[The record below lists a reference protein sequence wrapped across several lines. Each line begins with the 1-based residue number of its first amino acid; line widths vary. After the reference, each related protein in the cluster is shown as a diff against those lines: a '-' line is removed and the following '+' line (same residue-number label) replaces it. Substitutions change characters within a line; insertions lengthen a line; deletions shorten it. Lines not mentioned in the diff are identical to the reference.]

1 MSSFQLDNMLVITPP
16 LQQSKNNL
24 PQPSSLLLHVTYSPL
39 VFFELS
45 QKFILLFF
53 LPLVHL
59 ESVKV
64 FQPLFFIFSFFLN
77 SLASTVR
84 TTLQYAALV
93 TVTKRLISQQRA
105 AFEQLEKRQGPDLAG
120 RDGMIKHTKNAVNF

>member
-1 MSSFQLDNMLVITPP
+1 MLVITPP

-59 ESVKV
+59 ESVKSLPTLV
-64 FQPLFFIFSFFLN
+64 LYLFFLSQFLGIYCSN
-77 SLASTVR
+77 N
-84 TTLQYAALV
+84 AAICGLGDGHKEV
-93 TVTKRLISQQRA
+93 
-105 AFEQLEKRQGPDLAG
+105 DLPATG
-120 RDGMIKHTKNAVNF
+120 GI